1 MDGQDNGVGAIALD
15 DTGEWVIGAR
25 RSRSPNCDA
34 RPAGTAIDLLVIH
47 NISLPPGEFGG
58 PWIDRLF
65 QNRLPA
71 QAHPYFATIHQL
83 RVSAHLLIRRD
94 GTLKPARS
102 CRAIGRTAISTS
114 DGRR

>member
-1 MDGQDNGVGAIALD
+1 MKAGAIWLPS
-15 DTGEWVIGAR
+15 AR
-25 RSRSPNCDA
+25 RVISPNCDA

-94 GTLKPARS
+94 GTLILS
-102 CRAIGRTAISTS
+102 LIHISEPT
-114 DGRR
+114 RLC